1 MRVLLDT
8 NVLISNLRSPTPAT
22 SATGVLLRV
31 ALTGGFTLLFVDG
44 VVEELTR
51 KLRERADLAAR
62 IPHADA
68 AELVAA
74 MRTVAELVPR
84 LPEPYPEI
92 GRDRKDDFLIAHG
105 VVARANYLV
114 SWDKDLTDLKEI
126 DGVRIV
132 TPPEFLQVL
141 RTEGVL

>member
-1 MRVLLDT
+1 MRILLDT
-8 NVLISNLRSPTPAT
+8 NILISNLRSPTPDT
-22 SATGVLLRV
+22 SATGILLRV
-31 ALTGGFTLLFVDG
+31 ALTGGFTLLFVEG

-68 AELVAA
+68 AELVAT
-74 MRTVAELVPR
+74 MRTVADLVPR

-105 VVARANYLV
+105 VVARADYLV
-114 SWDKDLTDLKEI
+114 SWDKDLLDLKEI
-126 DGVRIV
+126 DGFRIV
-132 TPPEFLQVL
+132 TPPEFLDIL
-141 RTEGVL
+141 RAEGIL

>member
-8 NVLISNLRSPTPAT
+8 NILLSNLRSPTPAT
-22 SATGVLLRV
+22 SATGVLLRI
-31 ALTGGFTLLFVDG
+31 ALTGGFTLLFVEG

-62 IPHADA
+62 IPQTDA

-105 VVARANYLV
+105 VVARADYLV

-141 RTEGVL
+141 RVEGLL

>member
-8 NVLISNLRSPTPAT
+8 NILISNLRSPAPDT
-22 SATGVLLRV
+22 SATGVVLRV
-31 ALTGGFTLLFVDG
+31 ALTGGFTLLFVEG

-74 MRTVAELVPR
+74 MRTVAELITR
-84 LPEPYPEI
+84 LAEPYPEI

-105 VVARANYLV
+105 VVGEADYLV

-126 DGVRIV
+126 DGLRIV
-132 TPPEFLQVL
+132 TPSEFLQIL
-141 RTEGVL
+141 RAEGLL